1 MEWDLSYIDPVYFD
15 QWDEIVA
22 AVTKAPESEKWLI
35 FVDSKKRGESL
46 QQMFWNEGVKTAF
59 ITAERKNNRDL
70 EEHSVFQQIVE
81 HANFQQRV
89 LIATK
94 VLDNGVNL
102 KDPLLKHI
110 VIEAYEE
117 TTFLQMLGRKRLMD
131 RCDQVHLYLQN
142 VSEGNLRKR
151 FRNQI
156 LEILSFWYRLYKLQ
170 ERRDCQNNLRFEL
183 KSFLEK
189 YTDHGHYKRPYAPFV
204 IEEKARYPTDQWNVK
219 EDSLVPLVDMYK
231 PTPYATRK
239 LAYDY
244 YKMMAM
250 FEQAQNE
257 RQRIL
262 ERAGELNEKEKDR
275 LEKSLQEKQF
285 MWLKCQLSWLGLN
298 TPEHDPAKPEN
309 WLTYQTGAERKAKQS
324 LLEFLHERSFN
335 DFLSEAEENDLKVLF
350 CTWIQSVRPKHKDAG
365 SRGSISVMN
374 RCFEEFQIPYQV
386 RSIKKTFEKK
396 QRNWWVIEAI

>member
-131 RCDQVHLYLQN
+131 RCKTICV
-142 VSEGNLRKR
+142 
-151 FRNQI
+151 
-156 LEILSFWYRLYKLQ
+156 
-170 ERRDCQNNLRFEL
+170 
-183 KSFLEK
+183 
-189 YTDHGHYKRPYAPFV
+189 
-204 IEEKARYPTDQWNVK
+204 
-219 EDSLVPLVDMYK
+219 
-231 PTPYATRK
+231 
-239 LAYDY
+239 
-244 YKMMAM
+244 
-250 FEQAQNE
+250 
-257 RQRIL
+257 
-262 ERAGELNEKEKDR
+262 LN
-275 LEKSLQEKQF
+275 
-285 MWLKCQLSWLGLN
+285 
-298 TPEHDPAKPEN
+298 
-309 WLTYQTGAERKAKQS
+309 
-324 LLEFLHERSFN
+324 
-335 DFLSEAEENDLKVLF
+335 
-350 CTWIQSVRPKHKDAG
+350 
-365 SRGSISVMN
+365 
-374 RCFEEFQIPYQV
+374 
-386 RSIKKTFEKK
+386 
-396 QRNWWVIEAI
+396 